1 MSDET
6 TEFDL
11 DALEVEGE
19 DAEPFRFTYK
29 GQKFEMPV
37 AKAMDWRD
45 QLALSEA
52 TEAESVRLI
61 MGDEQYERLSKLPM
75 SSARFG
81 ALIDRWGKH
90 QGLSLGNSRASSRS

>member
-1 MSDET
+1 MSDE

-37 AKAMDWRD
+37 ASTMDWRD

-52 TEAESVRLI
+52 TESESVRII
-61 MGDEQYERLSKLPM
+61 MGDEQFQRL
-75 SSARFG
+75 
-81 ALIDRWGKH
+81 
-90 QGLSLGNSRASSRS
+90 Q